1 MDAES
6 SSGVESVAEIPI
18 FEMTNLNACI
28 WFPEQ
33 SKFLMKV
40 LNL

>member
-1 MDAES
+1 MVQRVLEFAGSHMDAES

-28 WFPEQ
+28 
-33 SKFLMKV
+33 
-40 LNL
+40 